1 MSATVSRFMEGSDDG
16 AARAPAPKGPG
27 KPTAE
32 PRPSETSFELVRRAC
47 AGDADAENEV
57 CRRYTPRLH
66 KWARGRLPAGAR
78 PALETADVVQEVLIR
93 AIRTF
98 PEFEVRHE
106 HSFPAFLRTI
116 LANKLLDL
124 GRVDARRPPPRPL
137 EGLVEPSGHEPSPF
151 DLAAAAERQG
161 LFDAALKRLHV
172 VDQELIFLRTELGC
186 AYEEMVEILGRSNA
200 NALRVAVRRAIL
212 RLGEEIAKLNR
223 RSPPG

>member
-1 MSATVSRFMEGSDDG
+1 MSATVNAVMEGSESG
-16 AARAPAPKGPG
+16 AARAQAPKGLG
-27 KPTAE
+27 EA
-32 PRPSETSFELVRRAC
+32 RPAETSFELVRRAC

-57 CRRYTPRLH
+57 CRRYLPRLH

-98 PEFEVRHE
+98 PDFELRHE

-137 EGLVEPSGHEPSPF
+137 EGLAEPPVREPSPF
-151 DLAAAAERQG
+151 DLAAASERQEA
-161 LFDAALKRLHV
+161 FDAALKTLSV
-172 VDQELIFLRTELGC
+172 VDQELIFLRMELGC

-212 RLGEEIAKLNR
+212 RLGEEMAKLDR
-223 RSPPG
+223 QQPPG

>member
-1 MSATVSRFMEGSDDG
+1 MSATVSSVMEGSEDG
-16 AARAPAPKGPG
+16 AARAPAPKAPG
-27 KPTAE
+27 E
-32 PRPSETSFELVRRAC
+32 PRLSETSFELVRRAC

-93 AIRTF
+93 AVRTF
-98 PEFEVRHE
+98 PAFELRHE
-106 HSFPAFLRTI
+106 HSFPAYLRTI

-137 EGLVEPSGHEPSPF
+137 EGLAEPPVREPSPF
-151 DLAAAAERQG
+151 DLAAASERQG
-161 LFDAALKRLHV
+161 MFDAALKTLNV
-172 VDQELIFLRTELGC
+172 VDQELIFLRTELGY

-212 RLGEEIAKLNR
+212 RLGEQMAKL
-223 RSPPG
+223 SKQQPPG